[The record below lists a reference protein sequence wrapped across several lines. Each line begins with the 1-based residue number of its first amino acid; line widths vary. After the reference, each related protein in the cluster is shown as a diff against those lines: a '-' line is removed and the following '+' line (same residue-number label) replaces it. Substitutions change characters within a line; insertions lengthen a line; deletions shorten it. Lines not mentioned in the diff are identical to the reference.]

1 MAKVIV
7 YGAPWCP
14 WCMKAKAFLEE
25 KKIDF
30 EWKDVQEPGIAE
42 EARRKS
48 NQEGIPVIDIDGKI
62 IIGFDVEKV
71 KSLLGLTE

>member
-25 KKIDF
+25 RKVEF
-30 EWKDVQEPGIAE
+30 EWKDVQDHAAAE
-42 EARRKS
+42 EAYGKS
-48 NQEGIPVIDIDGKI
+48 DQAGIPVIDIDGTI
-62 IIGFDVEKV
+62 IIGFDAEKI
-71 KSLLGLTE
+71 KSLLGLKE